1 MHFASTLARRF
12 RLSQEEERI
21 LAEQVQALDRRSR
34 RLYHERIE
42 PRLADFATH
51 LRAELRAGAESDLA
65 GRWATQIG
73 VSVAARGYA
82 SIAEQVAMEV
92 VGRAR
97 VADVIRMLKAG
108 GARPSARSGAR
119 GGPPHN

>member
-21 LAEQVQALDRRSR
+21 LGEQVQALDRRSR

-97 VADVIRMLKAG
+97 VADVVRMIKAG
-108 GARPSARSGAR
+108 APQPPERPAAGSARPR
-119 GGPPHN
+119 H